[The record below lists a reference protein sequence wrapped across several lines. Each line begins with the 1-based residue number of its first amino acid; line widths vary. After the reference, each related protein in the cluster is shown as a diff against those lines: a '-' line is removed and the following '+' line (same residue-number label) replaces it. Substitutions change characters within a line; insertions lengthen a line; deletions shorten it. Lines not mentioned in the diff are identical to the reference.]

1 MGLDLT
7 LLGQQA
13 RAMGTAL
20 ATHESTSLRR
30 TQAAVARYQSQ
41 VGAEQQWVHAVDD
54 SRRTA
59 TWLLARPLEP
69 FDTVRDAPPTP
80 PAYAVV
86 AADGS
91 QIDRDRHGTAEWFLI
106 NTGRVYLRYGDEP
119 VARLSS
125 QPLLRYRDEDLYLR
139 DLSAGVNDFRR
150 VPVEGNYLAA
160 LRDLEEL
167 RALCE
172 LVDAYL
178 LADDP
183 IMPVLALADGTL
195 MRWALSG
202 AEDFV
207 QQALL
212 QPYLATL
219 DELRERGVPVVAYI
233 SRPRGT
239 EVAGTLR
246 LMFCP
251 DVHPEQRKGA
261 KCSACSDIRNGR
273 VRSCH
278 VLDGLLDAD
287 LLGQLLGEGQRGPI
301 FQSMSRVNIEEYGT
315 HRIHFFYMRV
325 GRELARIELP
335 QWVATDAALV
345 DRCHSLVY
353 DQVARGG
360 GYPVALARAHEQ
372 AVVRATDRRTCQH
385 LIETYLLRNGMDGSR
400 SRKQEKKDQVAL

>member
-1 MGLDLT
+1 MGIDLT

-30 TQAAVARYQSQ
+30 TQAVVAQYQSQ
-41 VGAEQQWVHAVDD
+41 VGNEPDWVHAVDD
-54 SRRTA
+54 SRSTA

-69 FDTVRDAPPTP
+69 FDTVRDVPPAP
-80 PAYAVV
+80 PAYAVA

-91 QIDRDRHGTAEWFLI
+91 QIDRDRHGTADWFLI
-106 NTGRVYLRYGDEP
+106 NTGRVYLRYGSEP

-125 QPLLRYRDEDLYLR
+125 QPLLCYRDEDLYIR
-139 DLSAGVNDFRR
+139 DQSAGTNDFRR
-150 VPVEGNYLAA
+150 VAIEGNYLGVRRDVEELHA
-160 LRDLEEL
+160 LR
-167 RALCE
+167 E
-172 LVDAYL
+172 LVDEYL
-178 LADDP
+178 LADAP
-183 IMPVLALADGTL
+183 ALPVLALADGTL
-195 MRWALSG
+195 MRWALAG

-212 QPYLATL
+212 KPYLRTL
-219 DELRERGVPVVAYI
+219 DALRERGVPVVSYI

-239 EVAGTLR
+239 ELAGTLR

-251 DVHPEQRKGA
+251 DVHPEQRIGA

-287 LLGQLLGEGQRGPI
+287 LMGQMLREGQRGPI

-315 HRIHFFYMRV
+315 HRIHFFYMQV

-335 QWVATDAALV
+335 QWVAEDAALV
-345 DRCHSLVY
+345 DRCHTLVY

-385 LIETYLLRNGMDGSR
+385 LIETYLLRNGMDVSR
-400 SRKQEKKDQVAL
+400 SRKQEKKEQVAL